1 MRNKPNIVMLG
12 AVERNCRQV
21 PHATI
26 GAAKIYLNRMQVKY
40 FEKLGLEMWG
50 TLAFLDR
57 VGELVVDVLVTTS
70 KLVIYRRIKIT
81 PEEI

>member
-1 MRNKPNIVMLG
+1 M
-12 AVERNCRQV
+12 
-21 PHATI
+21 
-26 GAAKIYLNRMQVKY
+26 
-40 FEKLGLEMWG
+40 
-50 TLAFLDR
+50 LAFLGM